1 LVIKGRISC
10 SFDIH
15 LYSKREL
22 NVEVLAMRDLQAV
35 GTPLLRISCNM
46 YLLLMSVKKEICT
59 VTGDYKA
66 RVVEWL
72 QDNVIK
78 IYIVS

>member
-1 LVIKGRISC
+1 
-10 SFDIH
+10 
-15 LYSKREL
+15 
-22 NVEVLAMRDLQAV
+22 MRDLQAV